1 MSRRIKVLSAG
12 FNNHRREF
20 DLELTGRGV
29 LAFPYHRADPPPTPN
44 DPIRDFY
51 IDPELGDEG
60 VTYMLESGAE
70 GSVLADHVSEI
81 NRDPVYMRDLLLYQL
96 TVEALQRMESSA
108 YGVRQLSRR
117 LKTSPAQLYRLLDTT
132 NYKKTVDK
140 MLELLHVLD
149 AEVELRVT

>member
-1 MSRRIKVLSAG
+1 MRMKVLRASI
-12 FNNHRREF
+12 NNRRHEF
-20 DLELTGRGV
+20 EIELTEKGV
-29 LAFPYHRADPPPTPN
+29 LTFPYHRAEPPPTPG
-44 DPIRDFY
+44 DPIREFF

-60 VTYMLESGAE
+60 VTYVLESGSE
-70 GSVLADHVSEI
+70 GSVLADHVLEI
-81 NRDPVYMRDLLLYQL
+81 NRDPAYMRDLLLYQL
-96 TVEALQRMESSA
+96 TVEALQRMESSS
-108 YGVRQLSRR
+108 YGVRQLGRR

>member
-1 MSRRIKVLSAG
+1 
-12 FNNHRREF
+12 
-20 DLELTGRGV
+20 
-29 LAFPYHRADPPPTPN
+29 
-44 DPIRDFY
+44 
-51 IDPELGDEG
+51 
-60 VTYMLESGAE
+60 
-70 GSVLADHVSEI
+70 
-81 NRDPVYMRDLLLYQL
+81 
-96 TVEALQRMESSA
+96 MESSA

>member
-1 MSRRIKVLSAG
+1 VFPRTELNGASLFRPTI
-12 FNNHRREF
+12 REHQ
-20 DLELTGRGV
+20 E
-29 LAFPYHRADPPPTPN
+29 PPPTPD
-44 DPIRDFY
+44 DPIREFF

-60 VTYMLESGAE
+60 VTYVLESGAE
-70 GSVLADHVSEI
+70 GSVLADHVREI
-81 NRDPVYMRDLLLYQL
+81 NRDPSYMRDLLLYQL